1 MKMTNSHFKLRDYQQ
16 EILIKVLEHLKHS
29 KRCCVSLSTGGGK
42 TAIFSQL
49 INFLNGKTIVLVHRE
64 ELLKQTAKHLN
75 KEYCF
80 VVAGEYY
87 DDSKDVV
94 IAMVETLNNRIK
106 KRQINLNDFDNIIVD
121 EAHRGDF
128 IKIIDEF
135 KGNVIGFT
143 ATPNYEKTKYVYICK
158 RCGKE
163 YEKAQKCC
171 NVQTDKYKENIPLA
185 TYYHTLIHGASISE
199 LIEKEYLVKDEV
211 YIYEIDEKAEVW
223 DSRTNEMTAES
234 VQMTYGSEQGL
245 KETIDI
251 FKKNCLGL
259 KTIIFNPNTLVNR
272 LLYEKMIQEGFNV
285 KMYDSN
291 NNDENRADLIN
302 WFKNTKDAV
311 LLNVQVFTTGFDVTD
326 VECIFLNKKTR
337 SINLYLQ
344 MVGRGGRITNKIFKP
359 KFKVIDVGNTN
370 ELFGNWSDERDWNPY
385 FYDKFRA
392 PVGKPKPLKTR
403 DCHECEAILAANSLT
418 CMYCGAERVY
428 ANGARGVLKNKGAK
442 VIPSPSKIIRYC
454 EDNSL
459 DCNVARKLVIKY
471 IVDLFEDYPYSDLK
485 KHFERGS
492 LHERAKE
499 RLIPY
504 YFAISKSNLKGNKK
518 RKLDTF
524 VENLIKEIFK
534 KYDRSTNTAE
544 NFQMVSQ

>member
-1 MKMTNSHFKLRDYQQ
+1 MTEYHFRLRDYQQ
-16 EILIKVLEHLKHS
+16 DILDKVLNHLEHS
-29 KRCCVSLSTGGGK
+29 KRCCVSLATGGGK
-42 TAIFSQL
+42 TALFSQL
-49 INFLNGKTIVLVHRE
+49 INHLAGKTIVLVHRE
-64 ELLKQTAKHLN
+64 ELVKQTAKHLN

-80 VVAGEYY
+80 IIPGVDY
-87 DDSKDVV
+87 DGSKDVV

-106 KRQINLNDFDNIIVD
+106 KGQFDLNDFDNIIVD
-121 EAHRGDF
+121 ENHRGDF
-128 IKIIDEF
+128 IKIIEEF

-143 ATPNYEKTKYVYICK
+143 ATPNYEKTSYIYICK

-163 YEKAQKCC
+163 YGKAQKCC
-171 NVQTDKYKENIPLA
+171 NVQNDKYKENTPLA
-185 TYYHTLIHGASISE
+185 NYYHTLISGVSISE
-199 LIEKEYLVKDEV
+199 LIDRGFLVPEEV
-211 YIYEIDEKAEVW
+211 YIYDIDEKMEVW
-223 DSRTNEMTAES
+223 DSKTNEMTSES

-272 LLYEKMIQEGFNV
+272 LLHEKMIQEGFNV

-291 NNDENRADLIN
+291 NSDENRADLID
-302 WFKNTKDAV
+302 WFKNTKDAI

-337 SINLYLQ
+337 SINLFLQ

-370 ELFGNWSDERDWNPY
+370 ELFGNWSDERDWNPF
-385 FYDKFRA
+385 FYDKFRI
-392 PVGKPKPLKTR
+392 PVGKPKPAKTR
-403 DCHECEAILAANSLT
+403 ECHECEAVLAANSLT

-428 ANGARGVLKNKGAK
+428 VNGSKGSLKNKGVK
-442 VIPSPSKIIRYC
+442 ITPSPNKIIRYC

-459 DCNVARKLVIKY
+459 DCNMARKLVIKY
-471 IVDLFEDYPYSDLK
+471 IVELFEEFPK
-485 KHFERGS
+485 KS
-492 LHERAKE
+492 LEFHLHNGNLFSRAKNK
-499 RLIPY
+499 LTPY
-504 YFAISKSNLKGNKK
+504 YFAISRSKLEGNRN

-524 VENLIKEIFK
+524 VDQLIKEIFTS
-534 KYDRSTNTAE
+534 YE
-544 NFQMVSQ
+544 

>member
-1 MKMTNSHFKLRDYQQ
+1 MTKYHFKLRDYQQ
-16 EILIKVLEHLKHS
+16 DILDRVLKHLEHS

-42 TAIFSQL
+42 TAVFSQL
-49 INFLNGKTIVLVHRE
+49 INHLNGKTIVLVHRE
-64 ELLKQTAKHLN
+64 ELVKQTAKHLN

-80 VVAGEYY
+80 IIPGVDY

-106 KRQINLNDFDNIIVD
+106 KAQFDLNDFDNIIVD
-121 EAHRGDF
+121 ECHRGDF
-128 IKIIDEF
+128 IKIIEEF

-143 ATPNYEKTKYVYICK
+143 ATPNYEKTSYIYICK

-163 YEKAQKCC
+163 YGKAQKCC
-171 NVQTDKYKENIPLA
+171 NVQNDKYKENTPLA
-185 TYYHTLIHGASISE
+185 NYYHTLISGVSISE
-199 LIEKEYLVKDEV
+199 LIDRGFLVPEEV
-211 YIYEIDEKAEVW
+211 YIYDIDEKMEVW
-223 DSRTNEMTAES
+223 DSKTNEMTSES

-272 LLYEKMIQEGFNV
+272 LLHEKMIQEGFNV

-291 NNDENRADLIN
+291 NSDENRADLIE
-302 WFKNTKDAV
+302 WFKNTKDAI

-337 SINLYLQ
+337 SINLFLQ

-385 FYDKFRA
+385 FYEKFRT
-392 PVGKPKPLKTR
+392 PVGKPKPAKTR
-403 DCHECEAILAANSLT
+403 ECHECEAILAANSLT
-418 CMYCGAERVY
+418 CIYCGAERVY
-428 ANGARGVLKNKGAK
+428 INGAKGSLKNKGEK
-442 VIPSPSKIIRYC
+442 ITPSPNKIIRYC
-454 EDNSL
+454 EDKSL
-459 DCNVARKLVIKY
+459 DCNIARKLVIKY
-471 IVDLFEDYPYSDLK
+471 IVELFEDYPYENLK
-485 KHFERGS
+485 KHFENGNLFS
-492 LHERAKE
+492 RAKNK
-499 RLIPY
+499 LTPY
-504 YFAISKSNLKGNKK
+504 YFAISRSKLEGNRN

-524 VENLIKEIFK
+524 VDQLIKEIFK
-534 KYDRSTNTAE
+534 SYDRSTNPTKH
-544 NFQMVSQ
+544 F